1 MNDLALNSDLIRK
14 RNHAF
19 LCSPFIKRLCEAN
32 EELEKESLLHI
43 SRPFYRDEMESWLNE
58 KNITNKNELNQ
69 SLRQLRQKVIANI
82 ILRDL
87 NQLATFDEVVK
98 VITQLAE
105 VALAFSHRHHFNWL
119 QKRYGTPIFKNGD
132 EQQLSIVGMGKL
144 GGEELNVSSDIDLI
158 FSYPNDGETN
168 GKESISN
175 QLFFIELAKN
185 IIASI
190 QDVTED
196 GFVFRVDMRL
206 RPFGTEGLLACSY
219 EMLEDYYQHYGC
231 EWERYAWIKG
241 RVLLGPHEKL
251 TKIMDPFV
259 YRKYLDYGAI
269 NSMRELKNKIQA
281 DVNRRGI
288 SENIKLG
295 RGGIRKIEF
304 IAQVYQLVRGGKDKS
319 LRTKSLLATLVVLEA
334 QKLLPHDVVISLDKA
349 YIFLRN
355 LEHRLQ
361 YMEDKQ
367 TQDLPKS
374 DEGQSKLVLAMG
386 YPNWTVFY
394 CDLERYRKT
403 VECHFDEVLKESI
416 KHDESPRLNLA
427 RAIWSDSSSHE
438 ENLLYL
444 ESFNYVAINKSLQI
458 IEGLRKSARYL
469 QLPEISKQRFNLL
482 MPLVISEVSLSKNP
496 DTALVRIV
504 SLLESI
510 CRRACYLALLVENPN
525 ALKLL
530 IKLTHGS
537 LWLTQYLSQH
547 PVLIDELL
555 NIDILYTEPNFKEHQ
570 LQLQKDFL
578 ESKGDI
584 EQQMHIMRSL
594 KNVTVFKLAALE
606 VIGGISIERI
616 SDCLTE
622 LADLLLEQT
631 LQSVWDQMHKG
642 VEEPPRFAVIAY
654 GKLGGKEMSYTSDL
668 DIVFIYDDGR
678 EGAAEQYAKFT
689 QHINSWLN
697 TYTSSG
703 VLYEIDLALRPD
715 GASGLLVSSIEAFE
729 DYQLHR
735 AWTWEHQAITRAR
748 FCAGDIEVGNRFE
761 KIRVSIL
768 AKRRD
773 IEILRKD
780 ILSMRHKMFES
791 YRHDTIHFNLKQDRG
806 GMIDIEFIVQ
816 YFVLAFSSTHARLT
830 QNIGN
835 LALLNLLIE
844 EGLLEIEDANHL
856 ASAYLVY
863 RALQHQLGLDARLD
877 GKVEINKVG
886 EHPKLVSNIWN
897 QIFTVAH

>member
-1 MNDLALNSDLIRK
+1 M
-14 RNHAF
+14 
-19 LCSPFIKRLCEAN
+19 
-32 EELEKESLLHI
+32 
-43 SRPFYRDEMESWLNE
+43 
-58 KNITNKNELNQ
+58 
-69 SLRQLRQKVIANI
+69 
-82 ILRDL
+82 
-87 NQLATFDEVVK
+87 
-98 VITQLAE
+98 
-105 VALAFSHRHHFNWL
+105 
-119 QKRYGTPIFKNGD
+119 
-132 EQQLSIVGMGKL
+132 
-144 GGEELNVSSDIDLI
+144 
-158 FSYPNDGETN
+158 
-168 GKESISN
+168 
-175 QLFFIELAKN
+175 
-185 IIASI
+185 
-190 QDVTED
+190 
-196 GFVFRVDMRL
+196 
-206 RPFGTEGLLACSY
+206 
-219 EMLEDYYQHYGC
+219 
-231 EWERYAWIKG
+231 
-241 RVLLGPHEKL
+241 
-251 TKIMDPFV
+251 
-259 YRKYLDYGAI
+259 
-269 NSMRELKNKIQA
+269 
-281 DVNRRGI
+281 
-288 SENIKLG
+288 
-295 RGGIRKIEF
+295 
-304 IAQVYQLVRGGKDKS
+304 
-319 LRTKSLLATLVVLEA
+319 
-334 QKLLPHDVVISLDKA
+334 
-349 YIFLRN
+349 
-355 LEHRLQ
+355 
-361 YMEDKQ
+361 
-367 TQDLPKS
+367 
-374 DEGQSKLVLAMG
+374 
-386 YPNWTVFY
+386 
-394 CDLERYRKT
+394 
-403 VECHFDEVLKESI
+403 
-416 KHDESPRLNLA
+416 
-427 RAIWSDSSSHE
+427 
-438 ENLLYL
+438 
-444 ESFNYVAINKSLQI
+444 
-458 IEGLRKSARYL
+458 
-469 QLPEISKQRFNLL
+469 
-482 MPLVISEVSLSKNP
+482 
-496 DTALVRIV
+496 
-504 SLLESI
+504 
-510 CRRACYLALLVENPN
+510 ALLVERPN
-525 ALKLL
+525 TLKLL
-530 IKLTHGS
+530 IKLVHGS

-631 LQSVWDQMHKG
+631 LQSAWDQMHKG

-678 EGAAEQYAKFT
+678 VGAAEQYAKFT

-748 FCAGDIEVGNRFE
+748 FCAGDVEVGNRFE

-856 ASAYLVY
+856 ASAYLAY